1 MNGAGKPEKIGAIVD
16 AVLSERGYLTLC
28 REWDVV
34 RRWPDI
40 VGNKLAS
47 VTECS
52 RVENGV
58 LFVRV
63 ASSPWRQEI
72 SYVKLHI
79 LDSIK
84 KETPC
89 TSIRDIVFF

>member
-1 MNGAGKPEKIGAIVD
+1 VNKPEQIGDIVE
-16 AVLSERGYLTLC
+16 AVLSERGYLTPC
-28 REWDVV
+28 RELDVV

-40 VGNKLAS
+40 VGVKLAS

-52 RVENGV
+52 RVESGV

-72 SYVKLHI
+72 SYVKQHI

>member
-1 MNGAGKPEKIGAIVD
+1 MTIKSSPEKIGAIVD
-16 AVLSERGYLTLC
+16 SLLAERGYLAPC
-28 REWDVV
+28 REWNALHK
-34 RRWPDI
+34 WPDI
-40 VGNKLAS
+40 VGEKLAS
-47 VTECS
+47 VTECA

-58 LFVRV
+58 LYVRV

-72 SYVKLHI
+72 SYMKQHI

-89 TSIRDIVFF
+89 TTIRDIVFY

>member
-1 MNGAGKPEKIGAIVD
+1 MNDSSKPEKIGDIVE
-16 AVLSERGYLTLC
+16 AVLSERGYLTPC
-28 REWDVV
+28 REWGVV
-34 RRWPDI
+34 RRWPEL
-40 VGNKLAS
+40 VGKKVAS

-63 ASSPWRQEI
+63 ASAPWRQEI
-72 SYVKLHI
+72 SFVKQHL

-89 TSIRDIVFF
+89 TTIRDIVFF